1 MRSLQLTREVRL
13 DERKI
18 RCLDFES
25 AYQPATRMEDALS
38 RLRLVR
44 KAGAAQC
51 DIETGIR
58 LGDAGCNESN
68 RRNDP

>member
-1 MRSLQLTREVRL
+1 MRWLQLTREVRL

-25 AYQPATRMEDALS
+25 AYQAATHMEDALS

-51 DIETGIR
+51 HIETGIR
-58 LGDAGCNESN
+58 LGNAG
-68 RRNDP
+68 

>member
-25 AYQPATRMEDALS
+25 AYQPTTHMEDALA

-44 KAGAAQC
+44 KTGAAQC

-58 LGDAGCNESN
+58 LGNAG
-68 RRNDP
+68 